1 MATAK
6 SKPADLAALT
16 LKKGAAAPAEGAPQR
31 SAEPNPSTKPQVAKA
46 GEELVPLNFRV
57 PSSFRTEFE
66 EYAFN
71 GPSRRKM
78 VQLLKDAFEA
88 LKEREQNR

>member
-16 LKKGAAAPAEGAPQR
+16 LKKGAAAPAEGVPQR
-31 SAEPNPSTKPQVAKA
+31 SAALIATSKPQVVKT
-46 GEELVPLNFRV
+46 GDELVPLNFRV

-78 VQLLKDAFEA
+78 VQLLKDAFDA